1 MTPNVYEMFCEQRK
15 IWLSMKKDPD
25 FEVDGYK
32 NFIFLSTT
40 TGRNLYPVN
49 IRKTLQRIV
58 NMNDTREIQLPNI
71 TPHILRHTTCTRYAE
86 AGMDIKTN
94 QYLLGQSDVKTTIKV
109 YNHVDMER
117 TKRELARVE
126 KWEKDNTDGYTKIYT
141 NLQ

>member
-1 MTPNVYEMFCEQRK
+1 MTPK
-15 IWLSMKKDPD
+15 S
-25 FEVDGYK
+25 
-32 NFIFLSTT
+32 
-40 TGRNLYPVN
+40 LYPVN

-71 TPHILRHTTCTRYAE
+71 SPHILCHTTCTRYAE

>member
-1 MTPNVYEMFCEQRK
+1 
-15 IWLSMKKDPD
+15 MKKDPD

-32 NFIFLSTT
+32 NFIFLSKT

-71 TPHILRHTTCTRYAE
+71 TPHIFRHTTCTRYAE

-117 TKRELARVE
+117 TKRKR
-126 KWEKDNTDGYTKIYT
+126 
-141 NLQ
+141 

>member
-1 MTPNVYEMFCEQRK
+1 MTPK
-15 IWLSMKKDPD
+15 S
-25 FEVDGYK
+25 
-32 NFIFLSTT
+32 
-40 TGRNLYPVN
+40 LYPVN

-71 TPHILRHTTCTRYAE
+71 SPHILRHMTCTRYAE

-117 TKRELARVE
+117 TKRKR
-126 KWEKDNTDGYTKIYT
+126 
-141 NLQ
+141 

>member
-1 MTPNVYEMFCEQRK
+1 MTPK
-15 IWLSMKKDPD
+15 S
-25 FEVDGYK
+25 
-32 NFIFLSTT
+32 
-40 TGRNLYPVN
+40 LYPVN

-71 TPHILRHTTCTRYAE
+71 SPHILRHSTCTRYAE

-126 KWEKDNTDGYTKIYT
+126 KWEKDNADGYTKIYT

>member
-1 MTPNVYEMFCEQRK
+1 
-15 IWLSMKKDPD
+15 MKKDPD

-32 NFIFLSTT
+32 NFIFLSKT

-71 TPHILRHTTCTRYAE
+71 SPHDMYKICRSRNGY
-86 AGMDIKTN
+86 KTN

-109 YNHVDMER
+109 IQPCRYGKNK
-117 TKRELARVE
+117 T
-126 KWEKDNTDGYTKIYT
+126 
-141 NLQ
+141 